1 MSMRSQQ
8 ASASRSLECFFP
20 DTLEMFGE
28 RSAFITAD
36 GATVSYTDLA
46 RQADLFAARLGS
58 ERRLVLIETANEVAS
73 LAGYLGALRARHPV
87 ILAAAGALAQ
97 DSRTVDVYRP
107 DWIYRCKGSA
117 WHLEAGDGTGHNFH
131 PDLALLLS
139 SSGSTGTP
147 KLVRLSRQNINANA
161 RAIGEY
167 LELSVDDRP
176 ITALPWHYCYGLS
189 VMHSHLAR
197 GATILLTSRSVVEPD
212 FWDFFE
218 EHHGTSVAGVAHTFE
233 LLERTAFLGR
243 RLEHLRYFT
252 VAGGRL
258 APDKVQAYARWTRDR
273 GARFFVMYGQTEAT
287 SRMAYLPP
295 DLVDRHPDCIG
306 LPIPEGQF
314 RIMAPDGSEI
324 VENGRAGDLVYAG
337 PNVMMGY
344 AQSPDDL
351 TRGPDLLE
359 LKTND
364 IAERNE
370 AGLYRIVGRSSRFS
384 KLFGLRL
391 NLDEIEA
398 FLGQKGYAAAV
409 AGNDR
414 HLAIV
419 LSGDASAGAVQNL
432 VVDRYR
438 LTRQVVAVVPVPEI
452 PRLSSGKVDY
462 PAIVQL
468 AEASL
473 ISSFQPAEA
482 EAQPTPAGSQESLA
496 AAFASVFMCSS
507 VDAGQ
512 SFVSLGGDSLSYV
525 QISLL
530 IEDHLGFL
538 PEAWER
544 LTVGEL
550 QDMVQSRAAD
560 RAECP
565 ERGGATL
572 LDTDILLRAFA
583 ICGVVIV
590 HAGDVFGLYGGSDLL
605 FLLAGYNFARFQS
618 KVLFEGRVLK
628 ALKPYTINILLPLL
642 AIIVTHDAIK
652 GGFDIRRYLLI
663 GNFFNLSIQYFY
675 FIEVLFQCLVVL
687 AILMA
692 IRPVRECAKE
702 QPWRTGVA
710 LFTAAVAVH
719 FIGLRV
725 SDLAPLDYRVPQFY
739 LYLVIYGWCL
749 HFAKSAGQ
757 KNVAL
762 MLALM
767 VFPTTFNAPSETFWL
782 VVGSMLLLFVPKV
795 SISGTARRI
804 VASISGA
811 SFYIYIVHGLPLA
824 LLRMADPGLNPT
836 VRIYLSLLL
845 AVLLGTALAAGISLV
860 VRLPAILRNGVDS
873 YWNLLPLSVEQGS
886 VISITERRSP
896 EISAKSYRT
905 GLSSASEISI

>member
-8 ASASRSLECFFP
+8 ASTSPSLERFFP
-20 DTLEMFGE
+20 DTLEMFGG

-36 GATVSYTDLA
+36 GTTVSYTDLA

-58 ERRLVLIETANEVAS
+58 ERRLVLIETANEVAP
-73 LAGYLGALRARHPV
+73 LAAYLGALRARHPV

-117 WHLEAGDGTGHNFH
+117 WHLEAGDGTRHNFH

-139 SSGSTGTP
+139 SSGSTGSP

-176 ITALPWHYCYGLS
+176 VTALPWHYCYGLA

-233 LLERTAFLGR
+233 LLERTAFLER
-243 RLEHLRYFT
+243 RLEHLRYLT

-295 DLVDRHPDCIG
+295 DLVDRYPDCIG
-306 LPIPEGQF
+306 LPIPGGQF

-351 TRGPDLLE
+351 TRGYDVLE
-359 LKTND
+359 LKTDD

-391 NLDEIEA
+391 NFDEIEA
-398 FLGQKGYAAAV
+398 FLDQKGYAAAV

-432 VVDRYR
+432 VVDRYG

-452 PRLSSGKVDY
+452 PRLCTGKVDY

-468 AEASL
+468 ADAL

-482 EAQPTPAGSQESLA
+482 EARPTTAGSQESLA
-496 AAFASVFMCSS
+496 VAFASVFRCSS
-507 VDAGQ
+507 VDADQ

-550 QDMVQSRAAD
+550 EAMVQSRPAD
-560 RAECP
+560 RTECP

-583 ICGVVIV
+583 ICGVIIV
-590 HAGDVFGLYGGSDLL
+590 HAGDVFRLYGGSELL
-605 FLLAGYNFARFQS
+605 FLLAGYNFARFRS
-618 KVLFEGRVLK
+618 KVLFEGHVLK
-628 ALKPYTINILLPLL
+628 ALKPYVINILLPLL
-642 AIIVTHDAIK
+642 AIIVAHDAIR
-652 GGFDIRRYLLI
+652 GGIDIRRYLLI

-687 AILMA
+687 TILMA

-710 LFTAAVAVH
+710 LFMAAVAVH
-719 FIGLRV
+719 FIGLQV

-757 KNVAL
+757 KNFAL
-762 MLALM
+762 MLALV

-782 VVGSMLLLFVPKV
+782 IVGSMLLLFVPKV

-811 SFYIYIVHGLPLA
+811 SFYIYMVHGLPIA
-824 LLRMADPGLNPT
+824 LLRMPDLALNPT

-845 AVLLGTALAAGISLV
+845 AVLIGTALAGGISLV

-905 GLSSASEISI
+905 G